1 MMLFIMLAGA
11 SPSMLRAG
19 LVTGLSLLLWYI
31 GRSIH
36 PVVLLVV
43 TAGITI
49 LCNPVYLWGDAS
61 WLLSMTAFAGVMLW
75 APAFQ
80 AAIQRLLRLRK
91 EPNAVLRI
99 IIETGSAQLLTLPI
113 SLYIFGAVSLVALPV
128 NILVLP
134 LVPLAMALVF
144 TTGLAGY
151 VWAGLSLLVGRLHK
165 YCSITCCL

>member
-19 LVTGLSLLLWYI
+19 LVTGLSLLLWYV

-99 IIETGSAQLLTLPI
+99 YHRNGQRAAANVARLVCIYLVR
-113 SLYIFGAVSLVALPV
+113 FSLVALPV
-128 NILVLP
+128 
-134 LVPLAMALVF
+134 
-144 TTGLAGY
+144 
-151 VWAGLSLLVGRLHK
+151 K
-165 YCSITCCL
+165 YIGICH